1 MHAVTAPGAVA
12 AFFLKEKDLFR
23 HKFVPGISFFQ
34 TQVFSDQKFFQT
46 IDLIQIISFFRS

>member
-23 HKFVPGISFFQ
+23 HKFVPGII
-34 TQVFSDQKFFQT
+34 FSDICFSDISFSDHKFFE
-46 IDLIQIISFFRS
+46 IISFFRS